1 MSTII
6 TFANQK
12 GGCGKSTVLSLFAAY
27 LVKMQNKKVFVIDT
41 DKQRTLLRFYEQEKR
56 NFDQEPLY
64 EVVYLE
70 SQGAYNFINSSL
82 EEKTIYLIDTPN
94 QLSIENFN
102 LLKFS
107 DKIIVPYN
115 YSKASMTSTLT
126 FLDVC
131 IGSGKINLDNLFFI
145 GNCIKGNV
153 KKDSL
158 DKFKELVRKDIP
170 ISGNVLT
177 NDLKDTIQAQ
187 RISYLRIADDVIELF
202 EESFREL
209 YSKLNF

>member
-1 MSTII
+1 MCKII

-12 GGCGKSTVLSLFAAY
+12 GGCGKSTVLLLFAAY
-27 LVKMQNKKVFVIDT
+27 LIKMQNRKVFVIDT

-56 NFDQEPLY
+56 NFDQEPFY
-64 EVVYLE
+64 EVVYME
-70 SQGAYNFINSSL
+70 YQEAYNFINSYL
-82 EEKTIYLIDTPN
+82 QENTIYLIDTPN

-102 LLKFS
+102 LLKLS

-115 YSKASMTSTLT
+115 YSKSSMLSTLT

-131 IGSGKINLDNLFFI
+131 IGSNKINLNNLFFI
-145 GNCIKGNV
+145 GNNIKGNA

-170 ISGNVLT
+170 VPGNVLT
-177 NDLKDTIQAQ
+177 FDLKDTVQAQ
-187 RISYLRIADDVIELF
+187 RISYLRIANEVIELF
-202 EESFREL
+202 DESFREL
-209 YSKLNF
+209 YSKLNL